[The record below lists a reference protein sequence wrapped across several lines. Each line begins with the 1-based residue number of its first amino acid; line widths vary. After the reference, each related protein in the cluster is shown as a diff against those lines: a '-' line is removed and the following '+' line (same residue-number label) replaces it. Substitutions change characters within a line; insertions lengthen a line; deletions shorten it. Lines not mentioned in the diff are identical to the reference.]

1 MSDLASTHKEF
12 NPDNLNPQKLHAL
25 LLGGVAPRP
34 IAFASTIDKEGRVN
48 LAPFSYFNVFSANP
62 PILIFSPARRG
73 KDNTTKHTLDNVLEV
88 PEVVI
93 NMVDYDLVHAC
104 SLASTDYPQGVNEF
118 EKAGLTEVPSVTIT
132 PPRVLES
139 PVSMECKVLKVESF
153 GPNPG
158 AGNLVFCE
166 IKRMH
171 FRNNVLGSDGLP
183 DADLLDL
190 VARCGGSYYT
200 RASKEALFEIPKPIA
215 NLGIGVDAIP
225 KDICTSSILTGKHLA
240 MLGNV
245 ESLPDETEVNDYKLI
260 ELSEIFLDYADNGVV
275 LELELHKHALKLL
288 DNGNVDE
295 AWKTLLTFN
304 LG

>member
-1 MSDLASTHKEF
+1 MSDLASTHQEF
-12 NPDNLNPQKLHAL
+12 NPAHLSPQKLHAL

-34 IAFASTIDKEGRVN
+34 IAFASTIDKTGRVN

-62 PILIFSPARRG
+62 PVLIFSPARRG

-118 EKAGLTEVPSVTIT
+118 EKSGLTEVPSVTIS

-139 PVSMECKVLKVESF
+139 PVSLECHVLKVESF

-171 FRNNVLGSDGLP
+171 FRHNVLGSDGLP
-183 DADLLDL
+183 DAVLLDL
-190 VARCGGSYYT
+190 VARCGGSYYA
-200 RASKEALFEIPKPIA
+200 RVSSEVLFEIPKPLA

-225 KDICTSSILTGKHLA
+225 EEIRMSSILTGKHLA

-260 ELSEIFLDYADNGVV
+260 ELSEIFIDYADNGVV
-275 LELELHKHALKLL
+275 LEEELHKHALKLL
-288 DNGNVDE
+288 DKGNVDE

>member
-1 MSDLASTHKEF
+1 M
-12 NPDNLNPQKLHAL
+12 
-25 LLGGVAPRP
+25 
-34 IAFASTIDKEGRVN
+34 
-48 LAPFSYFNVFSANP
+48 
-62 PILIFSPARRG
+62 
-73 KDNTTKHTLDNVLEV
+73 DNVLEV

-118 EKAGLTEVPSVTIT
+118 EKAGLTEVPSVTVT

-171 FRNNVLGSDGLP
+171 FRKSVLGSDGLP
-183 DADLLDL
+183 DAVLLDL

-200 RASKEALFEIPKPIA
+200 RASKEALFEIPKPIV

-245 ESLPDETEVNDYKLI
+245 ERLPDETEVNDYKLI

>member
-1 MSDLASTHKEF
+1 
-12 NPDNLNPQKLHAL
+12 
-25 LLGGVAPRP
+25 
-34 IAFASTIDKEGRVN
+34 
-48 LAPFSYFNVFSANP
+48 
-62 PILIFSPARRG
+62 
-73 KDNTTKHTLDNVLEV
+73 
-88 PEVVI
+88 
-93 NMVDYDLVHAC
+93 
-104 SLASTDYPQGVNEF
+104 
-118 EKAGLTEVPSVTIT
+118 
-132 PPRVLES
+132 
-139 PVSMECKVLKVESF
+139 
-153 GPNPG
+153 
-158 AGNLVFCE
+158 
-166 IKRMH
+166 MH

-183 DADLLDL
+183 DAVLLDL

-215 NLGIGVDAIP
+215 NLGIGVDSIP

-245 ESLPDETEVNDYKLI
+245 ASLPDETEVNDYKLI

>member
-1 MSDLASTHKEF
+1 MSDLASTHQEF
-12 NPDNLNPQKLHAL
+12 NPENLTPQKLHAL

-34 IAFASTIDKEGRVN
+34 IAFASTIDKLGRVN

-73 KDNTTKHTLDNVLEV
+73 KDNTTKHTLDNVIEV

-93 NMVDYDLVHAC
+93 NMVDFDLVHAC
-104 SLASTDYPQGVNEF
+104 SLASTDYPEGVNEF
-118 EKAGLTEVPSVTIT
+118 EKAGLTEVASVTVA

-139 PVSMECKVLKVESF
+139 PVSLECKVLKVESF

-171 FRNNVLGSDGLP
+171 FRNNVLGEDGLP
-183 DADLLDL
+183 DAVLLDL

-200 RASKEALFEIPKPIA
+200 RASKESLFEIPKPLA

-225 KDICTSSILTGKHLA
+225 EDIRCSSTLTGKHLA

-245 ESLPDETEVNDYKLI
+245 EALPDETDVNDYMLM
-260 ELSEIFLDYADNGVV
+260 ELSDIFLDYADNGSV
-275 LELELHKHALKLL
+275 LEQELHKHAVKLL